1 MFLDEIE
8 ETEEE
13 PEEEADPK
21 PSFSLWQKN
30 RLHVKN
36 FLEYWKKHRKPVQL
50 LLFY

>member
-13 PEEEADPK
+13 EETEEADPK
-21 PSFSLWQKN
+21 PSLWERN
-30 RLHVKN
+30 RKHIKN
-36 FLEYWKKHRKPVQL
+36 FLDYWKKHRKPVQL